1 MLSLGMCTVWS
12 IWFWHNVGNFKPITL
27 LKAKLSKMGKYLKET
42 KFSKIWTIQ
51 NSILDVFQLGCNID
65 AVYSFL
71 DILTDLDFKKFCPKR
86 SQKVGAAFFKKFG
99 PKCRFASP
107 ESKNRRRKVF
117 GGNGLRPKGV
127 SLHQF
132 WRLKIIGTLF
142 RLNYFSGKIGRE
154 SFGPNFK
161 NKKNWWENWT

>member
-1 MLSLGMCTVWS
+1 MFNLAEDFMIMLSLGMCTVWS

-51 NSILDVFQLGCNID
+51 NSILDVFQLGCNGCNID

-99 PKCRFASP
+99 PKCRFP
-107 ESKNRRRKVF
+107 RIEKSKTK
-117 GGNGLRPKGV
+117 
-127 SLHQF
+127 SF
-132 WRLKIIGTLF
+132 WREQPTDWGPRVF
-142 RLNYFSGKIGRE
+142 RCI
-154 SFGPNFK
+154 NF
-161 NKKNWWENWT
+161 EG